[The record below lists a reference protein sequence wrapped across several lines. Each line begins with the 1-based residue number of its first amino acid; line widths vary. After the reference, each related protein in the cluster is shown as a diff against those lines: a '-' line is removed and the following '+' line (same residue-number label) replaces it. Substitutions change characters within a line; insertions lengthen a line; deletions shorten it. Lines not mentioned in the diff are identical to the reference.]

1 MPREFRHIGT
11 TEYSTKRADTVE
23 KFRIKWENLRRE
35 AERQEKVAEEVDEEN
50 RARLARYDAQ
60 MAQIA
65 DVVLTDEEVDRN
77 RSSYSLQIER
87 LKE

>member
-1 MPREFRHIGT
+1 M
-11 TEYSTKRADTVE
+11 
-23 KFRIKWENLRRE
+23 KFRIKWESLRRE

>member
-1 MPREFRHIGT
+1 M
-11 TEYSTKRADTVE
+11 
-23 KFRIKWENLRRE
+23 KFRIKRESLRRE

-50 RARLARYDAQ
+50 RARLARYEAQ
-60 MAQIA
+60 LAQIA
-65 DVVLTDEEVDRN
+65 DVVLTDDEVDRN

>member
-1 MPREFRHIGT
+1 M
-11 TEYSTKRADTVE
+11 
-23 KFRIKWENLRRE
+23 KFRIKRESLRRE

-50 RARLARYDAQ
+50 RARLARYEAQ
-60 MAQIA
+60 LAQIA
-65 DVVLTDEEVDRN
+65 DVVLTDDEVERN

>member
-1 MPREFRHIGT
+1 M
-11 TEYSTKRADTVE
+11 
-23 KFRIKWENLRRE
+23 KFRIKRESRRRE